1 MATHDK
7 SSESFVIFNNQD
19 NYLNVYEPTNSERNT
34 EKFFA
39 ESSKINEVNA
49 TEIQPMEIT
58 KTSIYK
64 QQNMIKLLHNNLLT
78 DERKKEISF
87 YQQGDDTEKNDEVFS
102 AIFKIDVNS
111 DFDSTNENE
120 SLYFK
125 QSQKETKET
134 EIKDPGL
141 KVGNHHQNYKE
152 NENKSMKAGTFPK
165 MSISDVEKNKL
176 VKNIFIIINEN
187 STKNTPTQKENKNEY
202 PNSIKKNNMLG
213 NKRKRFKEENKT
225 KNDSSKKEKK
235 NETLSKEKGS
245 NANFENENN
254 NDSLDTILSEITT
267 GISKNL
273 PGLAEYINNH
283 KPSQKETNTI
293 EIDET
298 EENNIENHQMASKTC
313 LKKENDT
320 KKVQK
325 KLERLKKYLKKYK
338 EKEKDDR
345 LDNLYYVVKTWTAN
359 SFVEDFKNKD
369 VNKKYSINKIKI
381 QHLKT
386 AEEINFWDSNF
397 KTFVTKNDGRKEEN
411 DELGNLRKTP
421 KINYLKEKLDVNKF
435 LYDDIKKRIISYQ
448 KKKCRNKLKELY
460 KAQNYKGLEI
470 LLKYI
475 KLDGFI
481 RILYLYNFK
490 DAINI
495 NKLNANNN
503 FNLSLTQQEIDRIIK
518 RCLKLAY
525 IAESPLSYL
534 YKRQK
539 RENKRAKK

>member
-1 MATHDK
+1 MTTTYK
-7 SSESFVIFNNQD
+7 SSESFVIFNNSD
-19 NYLNVYEPTNSERNT
+19 NYSNLYDPTNRKQNWNPDFYANLNT
-34 EKFFA
+34 
-39 ESSKINEVNA
+39 NEVND

-58 KTSIYK
+58 KTSIYE
-64 QQNMIKLLHNNLLT
+64 QQNMRKFLQNNLLT

-152 NENKSMKAGTFPK
+152 KENKSMKAGTFPK

-187 STKNTPTQKENKNEY
+187 STKNTQTQKENKNEN

-225 KNDSSKKEKK
+225 KNDSSNKEKK
-235 NETLSKEKGS
+235 NETLSKEKGG
-245 NANFENENN
+245 NANFENDDN

-411 DELGNLRKTP
+411 DELGNLIETK
-421 KINYLKEKLDVNKF
+421 KINYFKEKLDVNKF

-534 YKRQK
+534 FKRQK

>member
-1 MATHDK
+1 MTTPYK

-19 NYLNVYEPTNSERNT
+19 NFLNVYEPTNSERNT

-49 TEIQPMEIT
+49 TEIQPIEIT

-64 QQNMIKLLHNNLLT
+64 QQNMKKFLLNNLLT
-78 DERKKEISF
+78 DERENKNLLH
-87 YQQGDDTEKNDEVFS
+87 QQSGDRETNVEVFS
-102 AIFKIDVNS
+102 AIFKEDENS
-111 DFDSTNENE
+111 ELDSTYENE
-120 SLYFK
+120 SHYFRS
-125 QSQKETKET
+125 SQKETKKA

-141 KVGNHHQNYKE
+141 KDGNHHQDYKE
-152 NENKSMKAGTFPK
+152 KENKSMKAGTFPK

-187 STKNTPTQKENKNEY
+187 STKNTQTQKENKNEN

-225 KNDSSKKEKK
+225 KNDSSNKEKK

-254 NDSLDTILSEITT
+254 NDSLDTILSQIST

-345 LDNLYYVVKTWTAN
+345 LDNLYYVVKTWTVN
-359 SFVEDFKNKD
+359 SFVENFKNKD

-381 QHLKT
+381 QHLET
-386 AEEINFWDSNF
+386 AEEINFWQPNSE
-397 KTFVTKNDGRKEEN
+397 TKNDNKKEEN
-411 DELGNLRKTP
+411 DELLIDTP

-435 LYDDIKKRIISYQ
+435 LYDDIKKQIISYQ

-481 RILYLYNFK
+481 RILYLDNFK
-490 DAINI
+490 GAINI

-525 IAESPLSYL
+525 IAKDPLSYL
-534 YKRQK
+534 KDRQV
-539 RENKRAKK
+539 RERK

>member
-1 MATHDK
+1 
-7 SSESFVIFNNQD
+7 
-19 NYLNVYEPTNSERNT
+19 
-34 EKFFA
+34 
-39 ESSKINEVNA
+39 
-49 TEIQPMEIT
+49 
-58 KTSIYK
+58 
-64 QQNMIKLLHNNLLT
+64 
-78 DERKKEISF
+78 
-87 YQQGDDTEKNDEVFS
+87 
-102 AIFKIDVNS
+102 
-111 DFDSTNENE
+111 
-120 SLYFK
+120 
-125 QSQKETKET
+125 
-134 EIKDPGL
+134 
-141 KVGNHHQNYKE
+141 
-152 NENKSMKAGTFPK
+152 MKAGTFPK

-176 VKNIFIIINEN
+176 VKKKFIILNEN
-187 STKNTPTQKENKNEY
+187 STKNTPTQKENKNEN

-225 KNDSSKKEKK
+225 KNDSSNKEKK

-245 NANFENENN
+245 NANFENDDN

-298 EENNIENHQMASKTC
+298 EEKSIENHKMAPKTG

-345 LDNLYYVVKTWTAN
+345 LDNLYYVVKTWTVN

-369 VNKKYSINKIKI
+369 VNKKYSINKIKK

-386 AEEINFWDSNF
+386 AKEKNFWESNF

-411 DELGNLRKTP
+411 DELGNLIKIKK

-470 LLKYI
+470 LLEYI

-525 IAESPLSYL
+525 IAKDPLSYL
-534 YKRQK
+534 KDRQV
-539 RENKRAKK
+539 RERKYN

>member
-87 YQQGDDTEKNDEVFS
+87 YQQGGDTKTNVEVFS
-102 AIFKIDVNS
+102 AIFKEDENS
-111 DFDSTNENE
+111 ELDSTNE
-120 SLYFK
+120 SLYFRS
-125 QSQKETKET
+125 SQKETKKA

-141 KVGNHHQNYKE
+141 KDGNHHQDYKE
-152 NENKSMKAGTFPK
+152 KENKSMKAGTFPK

-176 VKNIFIIINEN
+176 VKNIFIIINGN
-187 STKNTPTQKENKNEY
+187 STKNTQTQKDNKIEN

-225 KNDSSKKEKK
+225 KNDSSNKEKK
-235 NETLSKEKGS
+235 NETLSKEKGG
-245 NANFENENN
+245 NVNFENEDN

-267 GISKNL
+267 GISEDL

-298 EENNIENHQMASKTC
+298 EEKSIENHKMAPKTG

-325 KLERLKKYLKKYK
+325 KLENLINYLKKYK

-345 LDNLYYVVKTWTAN
+345 LDNLYYVVKTWTVN

-381 QHLKT
+381 QHLDT
-386 AEEINFWDSNF
+386 AEEINFWQPNSE
-397 KTFVTKNDGRKEEN
+397 TKNDNKKEEN
-411 DELGNLRKTP
+411 DELLIDTP

-435 LYDDIKKRIISYQ
+435 LYDDIKKKIISYQ

-460 KAQNYKGLEI
+460 EAQNDKGLEL

-481 RILYLYNFK
+481 RILYLDNFK

-503 FNLSLTQQEIDRIIK
+503 FKLSLTQQEIDRIIK

>member
-39 ESSKINEVNA
+39 ESSKINEVNT

-58 KTSIYK
+58 KTSIYE
-64 QQNMIKLLHNNLLT
+64 QQNMRKFLQNNLLT

-87 YQQGDDTEKNDEVFS
+87 YQQGGDTKTNVEVFS
-102 AIFKIDVNS
+102 AIFKEDENS
-111 DFDSTNENE
+111 ELDSTNE
-120 SLYFK
+120 SLYFRS
-125 QSQKETKET
+125 SQKETKKA

-141 KVGNHHQNYKE
+141 KDGNHHQDYKE
-152 NENKSMKAGTFPK
+152 KENKSMKAGTFPK

-176 VKNIFIIINEN
+176 VKNIFIIINGN
-187 STKNTPTQKENKNEY
+187 STKNTQTRKENKNEN

-213 NKRKRFKEENKT
+213 KKRKRFKEENKT

-254 NDSLDTILSEITT
+254 NDSLDTILSQIST

-381 QHLKT
+381 QHLET
-386 AEEINFWDSNF
+386 AEEINFWQPNSE
-397 KTFVTKNDGRKEEN
+397 TKNDNKKEEN
-411 DELGNLRKTP
+411 DELLIDTP

-435 LYDDIKKRIISYQ
+435 LYDDIKKKIISYQ

-460 KAQNYKGLEI
+460 EAQNDKGLEL

-481 RILYLYNFK
+481 RILYLDNFK

-503 FNLSLTQQEIDRIIK
+503 FNLSLTQQKIDRIIK

-525 IAESPLSYL
+525 IAKDPLSYL
-534 YKRQK
+534 KDRQV
-539 RENKRAKK
+539 RERK

>member
-39 ESSKINEVNA
+39 ESSKINEVND

-58 KTSIYK
+58 KTSIYE
-64 QQNMIKLLHNNLLT
+64 QQNMRKFLQNNLLT

-87 YQQGDDTEKNDEVFS
+87 YQQGGDTKTNVEVFS
-102 AIFKIDVNS
+102 AIFKEDENS
-111 DFDSTNENE
+111 ELDSTYENE
-120 SLYFK
+120 SLYFRS
-125 QSQKETKET
+125 SQKETKKA

-141 KVGNHHQNYKE
+141 KDGNHHQDYKE
-152 NENKSMKAGTFPK
+152 KENKSMKAGTFPK

-187 STKNTPTQKENKNEY
+187 STKNTQTQKENKNEN

-225 KNDSSKKEKK
+225 KNDSSNKEKK

-254 NDSLDTILSEITT
+254 NDSSDTILSQIST

-293 EIDET
+293 KIDET
-298 EENNIENHQMASKTC
+298 EEKNIENYKMAPKTG

-325 KLERLKKYLKKYK
+325 KLENLINYLKKYK

-345 LDNLYYVVKTWTAN
+345 LDNLYYVVKTWTVN
-359 SFVEDFKNKD
+359 SFVENFKNKD

-386 AEEINFWDSNF
+386 AEEINFWESNF

-411 DELGNLRKTP
+411 DELGNLIKIQ
-421 KINYLKEKLDVNKF
+421 KINYFKEKLDVNKF
-435 LYDDIKKRIISYQ
+435 LYDDIKKQIISYQ

-518 RCLKLAY
+518 RCLNLANIAEDPLAY
-525 IAESPLSYL
+525 LGG
-534 YKRQK
+534 RQD
-539 RENKRAKK
+539 RENN

>member
-152 NENKSMKAGTFPK
+152 KENKSMKAGTFPK
-165 MSISDVEKNKL
+165 MSISDVDKNKL

-187 STKNTPTQKENKNEY
+187 STKNTQTQKENKNEN

-225 KNDSSKKEKK
+225 KNDSSNKEKK
-235 NETLSKEKGS
+235 NETLSKEKGG
-245 NANFENENN
+245 NANFENDDN

-435 LYDDIKKRIISYQ
+435 LYDDIKKKIISYQ

-460 KAQNYKGLEI
+460 EAQNYKGLEI

-534 YKRQK
+534 YKRQE

>member
-39 ESSKINEVNA
+39 ESSKINEVNV

-87 YQQGDDTEKNDEVFS
+87 YQQGGDTKTNVEVFS
-102 AIFKIDVNS
+102 AIFKEDENS
-111 DFDSTNENE
+111 ELDSTNE
-120 SLYFK
+120 SLYFRS
-125 QSQKETKET
+125 SQKETKKA

-141 KVGNHHQNYKE
+141 KDGNHHPDYKE
-152 NENKSMKAGTFPK
+152 KENKSMKAGTFPK

-176 VKNIFIIINEN
+176 VKNIFIIINGN
-187 STKNTPTQKENKNEY
+187 STKNTQTQKDNKIEN

-225 KNDSSKKEKK
+225 KNDSSNKEKK
-235 NETLSKEKGS
+235 NETLSKEKGG
-245 NANFENENN
+245 NVNFENEDN
-254 NDSLDTILSEITT
+254 NDSLDTILREIST
-267 GISKNL
+267 GISEDL

-298 EENNIENHQMASKTC
+298 EKKNIENYKMAPKTG

-345 LDNLYYVVKTWTAN
+345 LDNLYYVVKTWTVN

-381 QHLKT
+381 QHLDT
-386 AEEINFWDSNF
+386 AEEINFWQPNSE
-397 KTFVTKNDGRKEEN
+397 TKNDNKKEEN
-411 DELGNLRKTP
+411 DELLIDTP

-435 LYDDIKKRIISYQ
+435 LYDDIKKKIISYQ

-460 KAQNYKGLEI
+460 EAQNDKGLEL

-539 RENKRAKK
+539 RDNKRAKK

>member
-1 MATHDK
+1 MTTPYK
-7 SSESFVIFNNQD
+7 SSESFVIFNNSD
-19 NYLNVYEPTNSERNT
+19 NYSNLYDPTNRKQNWNPVFYANLNT
-34 EKFFA
+34 
-39 ESSKINEVNA
+39 NEVND

-58 KTSIYK
+58 KTSIYE
-64 QQNMIKLLHNNLLT
+64 QQNMRKFLQNNLLT

-87 YQQGDDTEKNDEVFS
+87 YQQGDDTETNDEVFK
-102 AIFKIDVNS
+102 AIIKKDEKDENS
-111 DFDSTNENE
+111 ELDSTNENE
-120 SLYFK
+120 SLYFRS
-125 QSQKETKET
+125 SQKETKKA

-141 KVGNHHQNYKE
+141 KDGNHHHDYKE
-152 NENKSMKAGTFPK
+152 KENKSMKAGTFPK

-176 VKNIFIIINEN
+176 VKKKFIILNEN
-187 STKNTPTQKENKNEY
+187 STKNTQTQKENKNEN

-213 NKRKRFKEENKT
+213 KKRKRFKEENKT
-225 KNDSSKKEKK
+225 KNDSSNKEKK

-267 GISKNL
+267 GISEDL

-298 EENNIENHQMASKTC
+298 EEKNIENYKMAPKTG
-313 LKKENDT
+313 LKKENGT

-345 LDNLYYVVKTWTAN
+345 LDNLYYVVKTWTVN
-359 SFVEDFKNKD
+359 SFKEDLKNKD
-369 VNKKYSINKIKI
+369 VNKKYSINKNKI

-386 AEEINFWDSNF
+386 AEEINFWETNF

-435 LYDDIKKRIISYQ
+435 LYDDIKKQIISYK

-460 KAQNYKGLEI
+460 EAQNYKGLEI

-481 RILYLYNFK
+481 RILYLDNFK

-525 IAESPLSYL
+525 IAEDPLVYL
-534 YKRQK
+534 GGRQE
-539 RENKRAKK
+539 RENN